1 MAESLSKYEYPTF
14 PRGLADVPVE
24 NGSAVLPAKTGIEQ
38 KEGYK
43 NIGTVTGNVVEV
55 STGLQMLSSFPG
67 ETVGMKLFMSGNP
80 SSEFGPHQHL
90 AYVHGDVSK
99 DSYVVVDHNCLGGH
113 MDIDCGCRHD
123 TRHGIAS
130 IYGEHNA
137 DSGVYVTVDPF
148 LPKGER
154 IETARNMIEALGAA
168 GSEHIHTTRGF
179 DSSCAFTEAY
189 QANKGDYGHFV
200 GVHGDQ
206 FVLTH
211 DMPVTFRGGNAAR
224 LLILEQPGEEDK
236 RGFITK
242 PRRHEVLLY
251 GDLHNR
257 DNPPV
262 FRYHSSCITSELG
275 GNGCDCET
283 QQARTFASII
293 NHGAG
298 VFVLAEEEGMGS
310 GLPNK
315 LWQTQY
321 TGSNETDLLHARE
334 NHLGMPGDTRTY
346 DLIGVVRQIT
356 GVERALHASNNHLK
370 EEALLHH
377 GIDIVGHVQL
387 PVDPHDYAPQ
397 AYADF
402 IAKHGSGRYMDYMDH
417 K

>member
-1 MAESLSKYEYPTF
+1 MAESLSRYEFPTF
-14 PRGLADVPVE
+14 PKGLADVPVE
-24 NGSAVLPAKTGIEQ
+24 NGRAILPSRPGISN
-38 KEGYK
+38 KDGYDTVG
-43 NIGTVTGNVVEV
+43 NVTGNVVEV
-55 STGLQMLSSFPG
+55 STGLQMLTSFPG
-67 ETVGMKLFMSGNP
+67 ETVGMKLFMSGDR
-80 SSEFGPHQHL
+80 SGEYGPRQHL
-90 AYVHGDVSK
+90 AYVHGKVSEE
-99 DSYVVVDHNCLGGH
+99 SYVVVDHNCLGGH
-113 MDIDCGCRHD
+113 MDVDCGCRHA

-130 IYGEHNA
+130 IYADHNA
-137 DSGVYVTVDPF
+137 DSGVYITVDPF
-148 LPKGER
+148 MGKKEK
-154 IETARNMIEALGAA
+154 IETARNMMEALGAA
-168 GSEHIHTTRGF
+168 SSPFIHTTEGF
-179 DSSCAFTEAY
+179 DQGCDFTQRFMNER
-189 QANKGDYGHFV
+189 GHLGQFE

-206 FVLTH
+206 FELTH
-211 DMPVTFRGGNAAR
+211 DMQVTFHGGIPAR
-224 LLILEQPGEEDK
+224 LLVLEQPEMEDK
-236 RGFITK
+236 RGFVTK

-251 GDLHNR
+251 GNLHNP

-298 VFVLAEEEGMGS
+298 VFILAEEEGMGS

-334 NHLGMPGDTRTY
+334 NQLGMQGDTRTY

-356 GVERALHASNNHLK
+356 GVDRALHASNNHLK
-370 EEALLHH
+370 EEALLRH
-377 GIDIVGHVQL
+377 GIDVVGHVQL
-387 PVDPHDYAPQ
+387 PVDPKDYAPQ